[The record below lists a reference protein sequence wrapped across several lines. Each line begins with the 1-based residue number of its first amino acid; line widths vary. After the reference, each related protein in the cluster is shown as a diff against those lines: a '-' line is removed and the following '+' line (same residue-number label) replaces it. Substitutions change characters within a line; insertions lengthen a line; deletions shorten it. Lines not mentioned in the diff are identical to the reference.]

1 MLQTKLARSRSLSR
15 VYPTPQDFAC
25 GFLRLEESEFVIFHC
40 PFCSLHASSRVSLSA
55 TPTRWT
61 NVPVPPRGA
70 VGRGL
75 SRSRARTCLA
85 DARPRTRGGGGDEE
99 NTQLW
104 PLPPPS
110 ARASPAVRAFSFSST
125 APWLTATPDRAPQI
139 ITRTPH
145 AAHASPRASGR
156 PLVSAVSPP
165 SFTHTSTPAHR
176 LGNRR

>member
-1 MLQTKLARSRSLSR
+1 
-15 VYPTPQDFAC
+15 
-25 GFLRLEESEFVIFHC
+25 VIFHC

-125 APWLTATPDRAPQI
+125 APWLTRHPRSRPPDHHPHSTCRARLASSFW
-139 ITRTPH
+139 TSSCLSSESLVVH
-145 AAHASPRASGR
+145 AHQHARSSPWQPAVERCLCREQRAESARWLFSSLRASF
-156 PLVSAVSPP
+156 LA
-165 SFTHTSTPAHR
+165 AIEA
-176 LGNRR
+176 